1 MQTAAGH
8 SASNLIDDGPMTPAA
23 PVASGELA
31 EGLMLMRASAIN
43 VVRLQLAMERRDRR
57 VALQA
62 VDDLVEIDRQL
73 EDFLSEIPADPHLS
87 PLQRALEDGRS
98 ALAREKLTLAA
109 GAMGPTVAPPV
120 ESWVEPPAPSGAAA
134 LPAPVD
140 SFDAVIEA
148 EFEPE
153 SRNRVVPFLVIAAA
167 LMVAVAAAVWWFA
180 PELLP
185 LDRVQAELASWM
197 GG

>member
-8 SASNLIDDGPMTPAA
+8 SASNLIDDRPMTPSA

-109 GAMGPTVAPPV
+109 GALGPTVAPPLD
-120 ESWVEPPAPSGAAA
+120 SWVEPLAVAEPQGLPVPAESFGAVLDA
-134 LPAPVD
+134 D
-140 SFDAVIEA
+140 FDA
-148 EFEPE
+148 P
-153 SRNRVVPFLVIAAA
+153 RGRFLPIAATVT
-167 LMVAVAAAVWWFA
+167 LLLVAVAAALWWFA

-185 LDRVQAELASWM
+185 LDQLQAQLASWI